1 MSYDAILQVS
11 KAEEIAR
18 ANLLEAQNRAR
29 ERIAAAQNAAEQKLA
44 DVKKQLGAETAEAL
58 AEERKRNEA
67 YAADPGSSVRSGLRP
82 SQRTGG
88 GPHGCSGCPSDGKG
102 NGLMAL
108 VTMKRLSVLAP
119 AERRRPV
126 LRRACAPRRAELER
140 AAPQLF
146 ADTGGALRPQEEN
159 TGAAEIRARLTA
171 AHSALDAAAPQKT
184 SFFGARMT
192 MTERQLFD
200 SASLEAANRAAVQIE
215 ALVREPRRLRPPLPV

>member
-82 SQRTGG
+82 VS
-88 GPHGCSGCPSDGKG
+88 
-102 NGLMAL
+102 
-108 VTMKRLSVLAP
+108 
-119 AERRRPV
+119 
-126 LRRACAPRRAELER
+126 
-140 AAPQLF
+140 
-146 ADTGGALRPQEEN
+146 EN
-159 TGAAEIRARLTA
+159 WAA
-171 AHSALDAAAPQKT
+171 AHMDAAV
-184 SFFGARMT
+184 ARVM
-192 MTERQLFD
+192 ER
-200 SASLEAANRAAVQIE
+200 VMG
-215 ALVREPRRLRPPLPV
+215 